1 MATNSTAAAPAAADA
16 TSQVIIDL
24 GKHRRKRV
32 KALRRGEGP
41 LVADVNAAI
50 AELKAAG
57 TIGASSQ
64 TVVVI
69 VRQKTRR
76 SAALKGLVPGF

>member
-1 MATNSTAAAPAAADA
+1 MATNTTAEAPAAADA
-16 TSQVIIDL
+16 TNQIIIDL

-32 KALRRGEGP
+32 KALRRGGGP
-41 LVADVNAAI
+41 LVAEVNAAI

-69 VRQKTRR
+69 VRQKASRKG
-76 SAALKGLVPGF
+76 ALKNLVPGF